1 MSLAIVFFL
10 LLLSSSLEVLLTK
23 WDSLYGLGFALAS
36 LLAVTVDGAFIWLS
50 LGLFA
55 LHVFVLSFD
64 TCCSLALTSAARER
78 EGLIEVLRWEHELNL
93 ARSIRSLN

>member
-1 MSLAIVFFL
+1 MSLAIVLFV

-36 LLAVTVDGAFIWLS
+36 LLTAAIDSAFLWLS

-64 TCCSLALTSAARER
+64 ACRSLALTSAARER
-78 EGLIEVLRWEHELNL
+78 EGLIEALRWEHELNL